1 MDQDR
6 REMLSEYFC
15 LTITDEGLVQT
26 LPLILR
32 GYTPNLDKLPLLL
45 MRLGPQVKLTDS
57 SPRVSTDLIP
67 CYQVNWT
74 NEERCFESIL
84 RELAYLYVPGPLD
97 GTPATPEETE
107 GSKAERWQIEHVLFP
122 AMRKYLVPPKSLLER
137 DVVQVA
143 SLPDLY
149 RIFERC

>member
-1 MDQDR
+1 MDSDR

-15 LTITDEGLVQT
+15 LTITEDGLVQT

-45 MRLGPQVKLTDS
+45 MRLGPQVDWTD
-57 SPRVSTDLIP
+57 
-67 CYQVNWT
+67 
-74 NEERCFESIL
+74 EERCFESVL
-84 RELAYLYVPGPLD
+84 RELAYFYVPGPLD
-97 GTPATPEETE
+97 GAPATLEDTEE
-107 GSKAERWQIEHVLFP
+107 SRAEKWQIEHILFP
-122 AMRKYLVPPKSLLER
+122 TMRKYLVPPKSLLER

-149 RIFERC
+149 RVFERC

>member
-1 MDQDR
+1 MDPDR

-15 LTITDEGLVQT
+15 LTFTDEGLVQT

-32 GYTPNLDKLPLLL
+32 GYIPNLDKLPLLL
-45 MRLGPQVKLTDS
+45 MRLGPQVDWTD
-57 SPRVSTDLIP
+57 
-67 CYQVNWT
+67 
-74 NEERCFESIL
+74 EERCFESVL
-84 RELAYLYVPGPLD
+84 RELAYFYVPGPLD
-97 GTPATPEETE
+97 GTPASPEDTE
-107 GSKAERWQIEHVLFP
+107 ESKAERWQIEHTLFP

-149 RIFERC
+149 RVFERC